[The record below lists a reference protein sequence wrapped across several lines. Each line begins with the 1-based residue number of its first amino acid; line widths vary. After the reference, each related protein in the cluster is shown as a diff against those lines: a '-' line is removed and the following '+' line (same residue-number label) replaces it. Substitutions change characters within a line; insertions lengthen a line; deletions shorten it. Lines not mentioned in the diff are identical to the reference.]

1 MFTVDGADTSPKPAG
16 PAPEPASGGL
26 PVAPQRVA
34 LALKQRWRVLVA
46 CTAAAAALGAVA
58 AKTIVPREFTATT
71 VLSWEPAVGTQDA
84 ARELRSLV
92 DAVELP
98 DNLALVRE
106 RTALPLTLEA
116 VGSSVTVA
124 TSAASNVISI
134 VGTADAPEDAA
145 RIAEATAEV
154 FLADRVRVARAQ
166 LGEKLSH
173 LDDDAKAARNSVDL
187 AHSAYDVFRTEEGL
201 ADPAAETLAAIEHT
215 SRLRTEADLSRA
227 ALDSESA
234 RARSLAGAAD
244 TRPERTVLAQKE
256 VRPVAEKLA
265 VERTELAARRA
276 RLSEDHPQV
285 AALAAEVE
293 SLERRGTTKD
303 AAIAERTVGQDPTRA
318 ALDQELARTRAEV
331 EASRTR
337 GTAYASLLATAEARL
352 ERLSGLSHRAAALT
366 ADIRSAESH
375 LAEVETERARTRDAF
390 RAPPTGFRVI
400 AHAIVP
406 SLPSSSLRRPV
417 AALSPLLGL
426 LIGLVLALVRSPPA
440 VSRRDGDGAVF
451 LGPRA
456 GPRLFVL
463 ARGGPRARAAGARPL
478 RVAACRR
485 AAARARARR
494 RRDGPRGASR
504 CRAARCL
511 SARRVRLVRGHPGLG
526 ARGGHPATAR
536 ASGGPCA
543 RGRAGGGACGALS
556 LVARRA
562 PRPQRRPRLRTHG
575 RRPGACDAL
584 GSCGRSG
591 SFSRRDAG
599 PQRPVNQN
607 P

>member
-426 LIGLVLALVRSPPA
+426 LIGLVLALVRSP
-440 VSRRDGDGAVF
+440 
-451 LGPRA
+451 
-456 GPRLFVL
+456 RLFRVATATELCFWGRAPVL
-463 ARGGPRARAAGARPL
+463 ASSSWPAEAPALELLVQDLSESLPAEGLLLVLGLDAEGTALAERLGAELLGVSARDVCVSSADTRGSVLAVATLRRRARAAARVL
-478 RVAACRR
+478 VV
-485 AAARARARR
+485 ARAEAHA
-494 RRDGPRGASR
+494 G
-504 CRAARCL
+504 L
-511 SARRVRLVRGHPGLG
+511 SLWSLG
-526 ARGGHPATAR
+526 AR
-536 ASGGPCA
+536 
-543 RGRAGGGACGALS
+543 L
-556 LVARRA
+556 
-562 PRPQRRPRLRTHG
+562 
-575 RRPGACDAL
+575 
-584 GSCGRSG
+584 GRSDG
-591 SFSRRDAG
+591 LGFVLTGVG
-599 PQRPVNQN
+599 PELATLSDRVGDLARFRAATLARSAP
-607 P
+607 

>member
-426 LIGLVLALVRSPPA
+426 LIGLVLALVRSPGCFA
-440 VSRRDGDGAVF
+440 SRRRRSCVSGAARRSSPLR
-451 LGPRA
+451 LGPRRP
-456 GPRLFVL
+456 PRSSCWCKTSPSRCLPKGCCSCSGSTPKGRPSRSVSVPSCSVSQRETCASRPRTPGARVL
-463 ARGGPRARAAGARPL
+463 AVATLRRRARAAARVL
-478 RVAACRR
+478 VV
-485 AAARARARR
+485 ARAEAHA
-494 RRDGPRGASR
+494 G
-504 CRAARCL
+504 L
-511 SARRVRLVRGHPGLG
+511 SLWSLG
-526 ARGGHPATAR
+526 AR
-536 ASGGPCA
+536 
-543 RGRAGGGACGALS
+543 L
-556 LVARRA
+556 
-562 PRPQRRPRLRTHG
+562 
-575 RRPGACDAL
+575 
-584 GSCGRSG
+584 GRSDG
-591 SFSRRDAG
+591 LGFVLTGVG
-599 PQRPVNQN
+599 PELATLSDRVGDLARFRAATLARSAP
-607 P
+607 